1 MDSADKAQTWFKT
14 SYMVTD
20 NEYLQFV
27 LENEETHQNRFHGKR
42 ERVLT
47 ANFSITDNKQVIKMI
62 DIKKQQILNYEFLQK
77 NFAYALL
84 HVFVEA
90 IDLYNI
96 SLFYY

>member
-1 MDSADKAQTWFKT
+1 M
-14 SYMVTD
+14 
-20 NEYLQFV
+20 
-27 LENEETHQNRFHGKR
+27 
-42 ERVLT
+42 LT
-47 ANFSITDNKQVIKMI
+47 ANFSITNKKQVIKTI

-90 IDLYNI
+90 IDLCNI